1 MAIEE
6 FGVCVTAIRDEY
18 FTWLDAFSATT
29 SPSDSTVERIITQ
42 QAAILAGRLLLEG
55 IAAATVAAD
64 DESPGY
70 VMCGDIISKMAAV
83 AIAQNM
89 TGMNSELLKTWRAD
103 VDAWFEGLNAGG
115 GAYLGNA
122 ALATGSAPADGPT
135 THINHFNLSTSV
147 GTTPSSI
154 DPIFTR
160 DDKL

>member
-6 FGVCVTAIRDEY
+6 FCVLPSVIRDEY

-29 SPSDSTVERIITQ
+29 SPSDSTVENVITK
-42 QAAILAGRLLLEG
+42 QAAILHGRLLLEG
-55 IAAATVAAD
+55 IAAATIAGD
-64 DESPGY
+64 DESPAY
-70 VMCGDIISKMAAV
+70 VMCADIVAKMTAV

-89 TGMNSELLKTWRAD
+89 TGVNSEMLKTWRAD
-103 VDAWFEGLNAGG
+103 VDAWFEGLNVGG